1 MINHRSP
8 TTEGLGQTL
17 FEEAKLNAELQSRV
31 TDLAGETAELGKAT
45 QETFK
50 AVEKVLKELTLRI
63 EKLER
68 R

>member
-1 MINHRSP
+1 MTNHRSP
-8 TTEGLGQTL
+8 TTEELGQAL
-17 FEEAKLNAELQSRV
+17 LEEAKLNAELQSIV
-31 TDLAGETAELGKAT
+31 ADLAGETAELGKAT

-63 EKLER
+63 EKRER